1 MTEGVGA
8 TLPLASISL
17 AGSPFSSW
25 APSPCDVTVHAWPWM
40 AGSPHLRRQVH
51 VIFLT
56 NTSSLEVR
64 AFFALSHLASRL
76 TPLFG
81 ELATGLHVHQRDA
94 SLICSLFRPCRQA
107 LFGKGDRQ
115 VAFCPDEIS
124 KNNHMPE
131 RNAALVGLA
140 PSATAIDSTA
150 RF

>member
-1 MTEGVGA
+1 MA
-8 TLPLASISL
+8 L
-17 AGSPFSSW
+17 
-25 APSPCDVTVHAWPWM
+25 
-40 AGSPHLRRQVH
+40 AGSPHLRRLQVH

-94 SLICSLFRPCRQA
+94 RCSDLVDKRVSAKATDRSRLLFAVTKSQRTTTVP
-107 LFGKGDRQ
+107 K
-115 VAFCPDEIS
+115 
-124 KNNHMPE
+124 

>member
-1 MTEGVGA
+1 MTEGMGA

-25 APSPCDVTVHAWPWM
+25 APIPCDVTVHAWPWM
-40 AGSPHLRRQVH
+40 AGSPHLHRQVH
-51 VIFLT
+51 VIFL
-56 NTSSLEVR
+56 TSSLEVR

-76 TPLFG
+76 TPFPKFG

-107 LFGKGDRQ
+107 LFGKGCFLPRRNLEERRH
-115 VAFCPDEIS
+115 V
-124 KNNHMPE
+124 PE

-140 PSATAIDSTA
+140 PSATVIDFTA